1 MGQARDFQ
9 NRGACAPL
17 VYSLSKG
24 LFYGE
29 GLFSFGRVVEGTSSA
44 NTNCEL
50 FSYWREVRS
59 KFAVG
64 HEDNLAF
71 VAATPR
77 PWRETTRRCR
87 GSVAGAFPKEGQRTE
102 RGGLEPGRGRENRN
116 GRSLQKR
123 PPFVPPRFPF
133 RLARREERR
142 RRSERPF
149 SAKGKALIMKRISSA
164 NCCYFSSSL
173 AVSQSFLSNSHSGQ
187 EVGAVRQMEAYAH
200 AYRFSSN
207 VHSSFSAR

>member
-102 RGGLEPGRGRENRN
+102 RGGARAR
-116 GRSLQKR
+116 KR
-123 PPFVPPRFPF
+123 PGKPQRPFFAKKTAFCSATVPVSAGQ
-133 RLARREERR
+133 ARRKTPTQRKAVLCQR
-142 RRSERPF
+142 
-149 SAKGKALIMKRISSA
+149 KGPDNEA
-164 NCCYFSSSL
+164 NF
-173 AVSQSFLSNSHSGQ
+173 
-187 EVGAVRQMEAYAH
+187 
-200 AYRFSSN
+200 
-207 VHSSFSAR
+207 